1 LKQLNLIIKVHI
13 LLYCLHLPKKIRIW

>member
-13 LLYCLHLPKKIRIW
+13 CYIV